1 MSSLKQTHSKNGI
14 PELPIVKEPFFLEE
28 LKKAGDRDRYGI
40 HMFPKGP
47 FTRPTAPAQPKVARF
62 RKAIWG
68 ARVLI
73 VILTV
78 LWPVLFLVGIV
89 TAIVEEV
96 FGLISEVCTT
106 LDDYRRNLLTNYR
119 PLCRMIKKDK
129 Q

>member
-1 MSSLKQTHSKNGI
+1 MPSLKQTHGKNGI
-14 PELPIVKEPFFLEE
+14 PELPIVQEPFFLEE
-28 LKKAGDRDRYGI
+28 RPGVYVGHNFNSIFKQ
-40 HMFPKGP
+40 GP

-119 PLCRMIKKDK
+119 PLCRMIKKEK